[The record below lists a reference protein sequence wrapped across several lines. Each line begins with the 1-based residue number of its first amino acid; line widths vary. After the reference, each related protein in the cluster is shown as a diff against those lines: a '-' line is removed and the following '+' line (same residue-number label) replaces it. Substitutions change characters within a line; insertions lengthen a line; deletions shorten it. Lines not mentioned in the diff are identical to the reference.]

1 MKEKEKKKKK
11 KKQTTPKINLP
22 DFPVPAVVLGFVIKG
37 FIVKGF
43 APEEVDGCSV
53 AAASVVPL
61 LLLVRTSE
69 EVSAAFPF
77 IWGGACLSAV
87 DRAGAEDEEE
97 AEVSAFTWGFINL
110 LFLSGLQKEQQF
122 ETWMTTFI
130 FYRNK

>member
-1 MKEKEKKKKK
+1 MKEKKKRKK
-11 KKQTTPKINLP
+11 KKQTSPKFNLP

-77 IWGGACLSAV
+77 I
-87 DRAGAEDEEE
+87 
-97 AEVSAFTWGFINL
+97 
-110 LFLSGLQKEQQF
+110 
-122 ETWMTTFI
+122 
-130 FYRNK
+130 